1 MRDILILQ
9 TARLGDLA
17 QTAPMLRSLR
27 RNHPGARLTLVAQA
41 GPAGL
46 LADSGLCDRL
56 VCVPYDE
63 LGSLADPAVENAFP
77 GIGSFAAEPAFSA
90 EYDLLVNLSND
101 LGTAVLCRRI
111 AARRKLGRIHSFEGE
126 LRLLGPW
133 SKYLYA
139 MVTHRRENLFNLVDI
154 QTGIAGLAPHPET
167 VSLPVSEGRRIE
179 ALALLAGFGIRPG
192 RLLVSGKPLLPGQ
205 PLAAGQT
212 LVPGQTLVALQ
223 AGASSL
229 HRAWSLENFAAL
241 GAGLRL
247 DPGVQLVLLGDARE
261 KDRCAELAQ
270 RIGGEGVA
278 NLAGATSLAQMHAV
292 LAVCDLLISNDTGS
306 VHVAAAAGTATLGLY
321 FSTAYYAETAPYGA
335 GHTVM
340 QTEIACA
347 PCDAS
352 NVCAVQKC
360 REFLPAGAVLETARW
375 LLSGAPT
382 DAAPAAAPNLSLYRS
397 RFLKDGSLA
406 YLPVRTEAA
415 SAHFQEALLG
425 RLLWQDAM
433 GLGGDPALDELR
445 LRLSR
450 EEPFRRLRET
460 LTKALADL
468 EIPVRRG
475 LELAVALRA
484 EFSAGMPAHERI
496 LSLHG
501 ELADLA
507 VVLASASKS
516 AGLCGSFLHF
526 EMMDM
531 DYVAYPSLAGILEEK
546 YRMLADWLARF
557 RATLGGMG

>member
-17 QTAPMLRSLR
+17 QTAPMLRGMR
-27 RNHPGARLTLVAQA
+27 RAYPAARLTLMAQA
-41 GPAGL
+41 GPAEL
-46 LADSGLCDRL
+46 LAGSGLCDRL
-56 VCVPYDE
+56 VRLPYDE
-63 LGSLADPAVENAFP
+63 IGSLAEPAIRDAFP
-77 GIGSFAAEPAFSA
+77 DIGSFAAEPAFRE
-90 EYDLLVNLSND
+90 EYDLLVNLSNE
-101 LGTAVLCRRI
+101 LGAAVLSSRI
-111 AARRKLGRIHSFEGE
+111 LARRKLGRIHSFEGE

-154 QTGIAGLAPHPET
+154 HTGIAGLALQPEP
-167 VSLPVSEGRRIE
+167 VSLPVSEARRGE
-179 ALALLAGFGIRPG
+179 ALALLADAGLRPG
-192 RLLVSGKPLLPGQ
+192 RPVTAGK
-205 PLAAGQT
+205 PLAAGQP
-212 LVPGQTLVALQ
+212 LDAGQPLVALQ
-223 AGASSL
+223 AGASAL

-241 GAGLRL
+241 GAGLMR
-247 DPGVQLVLLGDARE
+247 DPGARIVLLGDASER
-261 KDRCAELAQ
+261 DRCAELAK

-278 NLAGATSLAQMHAV
+278 NLAGATTLPQMHAV

-306 VHVAAAAGTATLGLY
+306 VHVAAAAGTPTLGLY

-352 NVCAVQKC
+352 DICPVQKC
-360 REFLPAGAVLETARW
+360 REYLPAGPVLEAARW
-375 LLSGAPT
+375 LLSGAP
-382 DAAPAAAPNLSLYRS
+382 ANAVPAASANLSMYRS

-406 YLPVRTEAA
+406 YLPVRPEAA

-425 RLLWQDAM
+425 RLLWQDAL
-433 GLGGDPALDELR
+433 GLGGDPALEGLR
-445 LRLSR
+445 LRLSGER
-450 EEPFRRLRET
+450 PFRQMREA
-460 LTKALADL
+460 LAASLADL

-475 LELAVALRA
+475 LELAVALGA
-484 EFSAGMPAHERI
+484 EFRADTPARERV
-496 LSLHG
+496 LFLHG

-507 VVLASASKS
+507 TALATASKP

-531 DYVAYPSLAGILEEK
+531 DYVAYPSLAGILEDK
-546 YRMLADWLARF
+546 HRRLADWIARF
-557 RATLGGMG
+557 RLALERMR

>member
-17 QTAPMLRSLR
+17 QTAPMLRGMR
-27 RNHPGARLTLVAQA
+27 RTYPAACLTLVAQA
-41 GPAGL
+41 GPAEL
-46 LADSGLCDRL
+46 LAGSGLCDRL
-56 VCVPYDE
+56 VCLPYDE
-63 LGSLADPAVENAFP
+63 FGSLADPAVQDAFP
-77 GIGSFAAEPAFSA
+77 DIGAFAAEPAFRA
-90 EYDLLVNLSND
+90 EYDLLVNLSNE
-101 LGTAVLCRRI
+101 LGAAALCRRI
-111 AARRKLGRIHSFEGE
+111 VARRKLGRIHSYEGE

-154 QTGIAGLAPHPET
+154 HSGMAGLALHPEPI
-167 VSLPVSEGRRIE
+167 SLPVPEVRRGE
-179 ALALLAGFGIRPG
+179 ALSLLADAGIRPG
-192 RLLVSGKPLLPGQ
+192 RPSVGGQ
-205 PLAAGQT
+205 PLVVGKP
-212 LVPGQTLVALQ
+212 VVALQ

-241 GAGLRL
+241 GAGLMR

-261 KDRCAELAQ
+261 KDRCAELAK

-278 NLAGATSLAQMHAV
+278 NLAGATTLPQMHAV

-352 NVCAVQKC
+352 NICAVQNC
-360 REFLPAGAVLETARW
+360 REYLPPGPVLEAARW
-375 LLSGAPT
+375 LLSGAPSESV
-382 DAAPAAAPNLSLYRS
+382 PAAAPNLSLYRS

-415 SAHFQEALLG
+415 SAHFQEALLS
-425 RLLWQDAM
+425 RLLWQDAL

-445 LRLSR
+445 VRLSG
-450 EEPFRRLRET
+450 EEPFRRMRGALFQA
-460 LTKALADL
+460 LTNL

-484 EFSAGMPAHERI
+484 EFSREIPVHERI

-507 VVLASASKS
+507 AALASASKT

-531 DYVAYPSLAGILEEK
+531 DYVAYPSLAGILEDK
-546 YRMLADWLARF
+546 YRMLAEWIARF
-557 RATLGGMG
+557 RAALQGMG

>member
-1 MRDILILQ
+1 MRDILIIQ

-17 QTAPMLRSLR
+17 QTAPMLRGMR
-27 RNHPGARLTLVAQA
+27 RAYPAARLTLVTQT
-41 GPAGL
+41 GPAEL
-46 LADSGLCDRL
+46 LADSGLYDRL
-56 VCVPYDE
+56 VCLPDDE
-63 LGSLADPAVENAFP
+63 LGSLADPAVQDAFP
-77 GIGSFAAEPAFSA
+77 DIGSFAAEPAFRA

-101 LGTAVLCRRI
+101 LGSAVLCHRI
-111 AARRKLGRIHSFEGE
+111 AAPRKLGRIHSYEGE

-154 QTGIAGLAPHPET
+154 QTGMAGLALHPEP
-167 VSLPVSEGRRIE
+167 VSLPVTEARRGE
-179 ALALLAGFGIRPG
+179 ALSLLTEVGIRPG
-192 RLLVSGKPLLPGQ
+192 RTSGCGKP
-205 PLAAGQT
+205 
-212 LVPGQTLVALQ
+212 LVALQ

-241 GAGLRL
+241 GAGLIR
-247 DPGVQLVLLGDARE
+247 DPEVQLVLLGDARE
-261 KDRCAELAQ
+261 KDRCAELAK

-278 NLAGATSLAQMHAV
+278 NLAGATTLPQMHAV

-306 VHVAAAAGTATLGLY
+306 VHVAAAAGTTTLGLY

-335 GHTVM
+335 GHAVM

-352 NVCAVQKC
+352 NICPVQKC
-360 REFLPAGAVLETARW
+360 REFLPAGPVLEAARW
-375 LLSGAPT
+375 LLSGAPPESV
-382 DAAPAAAPNLSLYRS
+382 PAAAPNLSMYRS

-415 SAHFQEALLG
+415 SAHFQQALLG
-425 RLLWQDAM
+425 RLLWQDAL

-445 LRLSR
+445 MRLSG
-450 EEPFRRLRET
+450 EEPFRRMREALFQA
-460 LTKALADL
+460 LTNF
-468 EIPVRRG
+468 EFPVRRG

-484 EFSAGMPAHERI
+484 EFRAGAPAQVRI

-507 VVLASASKS
+507 AALASASKS

-531 DYVAYPSLAGILEEK
+531 DYVAYPSLAGILEDK
-546 YRMLADWLARF
+546 YRMLADWIARF
-557 RATLGGMG
+557 RVALEGMG